1 MADNFGLKIG
11 LEGEKEFKKALSEIN
26 QSFKVLGSEMKVV
39 TSQFDKNDKSVEA
52 LTARNEVLNKEIEAQ
67 KKKMETLR
75 AALSN
80 AAESFGEN
88 DRRTQNWQIQLNNA
102 TAALNDMERELEQN
116 ESAIDELG
124 DEMQQA
130 GKQADNFG
138 DEIEGAAKDADG
150 ASSKL
155 EKVGSVVKGLGVAIG
170 ASVAAAGAALAG
182 LTKSFLDLAESTR
195 EYREDQAK
203 LDAAF
208 TTAGFTAEQSGAA
221 YTDFYSI
228 LGEEDRSVEAV
239 NHLAKLCET
248 EEELAQWTDIAAGV
262 WATFGDSLPIEGLT
276 EAANE
281 TAKTGQ
287 LTGVLADALNWAGLS
302 EDEFQASLDACN
314 SEQERAALITET
326 LNGLYDEA
334 AENYKELNG
343 DVMDARRAQAEL
355 TDAYAQLGAIAEPIM
370 TTLKF
375 MAADV
380 LTEMVPFVALMGEG
394 LQGVLEGTA
403 GSAEK
408 FAEGMKGIV
417 DVLLTQVSTIV
428 PLIGESILAS
438 LPTLLEAGVDII
450 VTLLDGI
457 VAALPSLAEAA
468 VMIVLEL
475 VNGLLSLLP
484 QLAETAMQ
492 VIATLASGIATALPE
507 LIPTIVQILTT
518 VVQTLIENLPLILD
532 AALQLI
538 MGLAQ
543 GLLTAIPVLIETLP
557 SIILAIV
564 DFVLG
569 AIPQIIDAGIQLL
582 TSLVSALPEII
593 TAIVEAIPQIIDGII
608 TAVLDSIPQLIQAG
622 IDLLV
627 SLIQALPE
635 IITTIV
641 AAIPEIIGSIVNAIV
656 NNIPQIVMAGVEL
669 LTSLIAN
676 LPTIIVEIV
685 KAVPQILTGLVS
697 AFGEGVSQLASVGA
711 NLVRGLWQGIQ
722 SLAGWLWDKVSGW
735 ISSIWDGIC
744 DFFGIHSPSAEMAW
758 IGEMM
763 VKGLGNGF
771 DDEMGSVGDEMVD
784 AVAEAG
790 ALTGEAILEAVR
802 TGLMKNLTLLEEPIA
817 ALITLIGEEF
827 VEFMPNILSAA
838 LNFNEWLA
846 QAIAQNSDETVIAQL
861 KQLITA
867 ICRLFAA
874 VRSDFISIG
883 QAIMEGIGYGI
894 RSRSTWLNNLIS
906 SYIRSMMA
914 RVESM
919 LGIHSPSKVFAE
931 IGGYMAEGMGVGF
944 TSTMNSVREQ
954 MEDSIPTAFDVS
966 TQDHT
971 ATLVN
976 GLVGGLSSVLG
987 NSGKQVITLQVNLDS
1002 RTIAQ
1007 TVFDPLKNVA
1017 TQRGVSY
1024 G

>member
-52 LTARNEVLNKEIEAQ
+52 LTARNQVLNKEIEAQ
-67 KKKMETLR
+67 KKKIETLR

-208 TTAGFTAEQSGAA
+208 TTAGFTAEQADAA

-302 EDEFQASLDACN
+302 EDEFQASLDACT

-326 LNGLYDEA
+326 LNGLYEEA

-380 LTEMVPFVALMGEG
+380 LKEMIPFVSMMGEG

-417 DVLLTQVSTIV
+417 DVLLNQLSTIV
-428 PLIGESILAS
+428 PMIGQAILAS

-457 VAALPSLAEAA
+457 VSALPTLAEAT

-492 VIATLASGIATALPE
+492 VIATLASGIATALPQ

-518 VVQTLIENLPLILD
+518 VVQTLIENLPLVLE

-543 GLLTAIPVLIETLP
+543 GLLDAIPVLIEALP
-557 SIILAIV
+557 AIILAIV
-564 DFVLG
+564 DFVIG

-582 TSLVSALPEII
+582 TSLVSALPDII
-593 TAIVEAIPQIIDGII
+593 TAIVAAIPQIIEGII
-608 TAVLDSIPQLIQAG
+608 TAVLDSIPQIIQAG

-627 SLIQALPE
+627 ALIQALPE

-641 AAIPEIIGSIVNAIV
+641 AAIPEIIGSIVNALI
-656 NNIPQIVMAGVEL
+656 NSIPQIVQAGVQL
-669 LTSLIAN
+669 LISLIKN

-685 KAVPQILTGLVS
+685 KAVPQIISGLVS
-697 AFGEGVSQLASVGA
+697 AFSKGVSQLADVGA

-722 SLAGWLWDKVSGW
+722 SLASWLWNKVSGW

-744 DFFGIHSPSAEMAW
+744 DFFGIASPSKEMGW
-758 IGEMM
+758 VGEML
-763 VKGLGNGF
+763 VEGLARAINANGK
-771 DDEMGSVGDEMVD
+771 D
-784 AVAEAG
+784 AVEAAESMADDINSVMNGLATDMETSIPTDLSLDAG
-790 ALTGEAILEAVR
+790 AANALTES
-802 TGLMKNLTLLEEPIA
+802 
-817 ALITLIGEEF
+817 
-827 VEFMPNILSAA
+827 SA
-838 LNFNEWLA
+838 
-846 QAIAQNSDETVIAQL
+846 D
-861 KQLITA
+861 
-867 ICRLFAA
+867 
-874 VRSDFISIG
+874 
-883 QAIMEGIGYGI
+883 
-894 RSRSTWLNNLIS
+894 SRSTVMDGMYGSLVTVQQMVVRSEDDIRKVSQELYNLMQTGS
-906 SYIRSMMA
+906 RA
-914 RVESM
+914 QGRV
-919 LGIHSPSKVFAE
+919 L
-931 IGGYMAEGMGVGF
+931 
-944 TSTMNSVREQ
+944 
-954 MEDSIPTAFDVS
+954 TA
-966 TQDHT
+966 
-971 ATLVN
+971 
-976 GLVGGLSSVLG
+976 
-987 NSGKQVITLQVNLDS
+987 
-1002 RTIAQ
+1002 
-1007 TVFDPLKNVA
+1007 
-1017 TQRGVSY
+1017 
-1024 G
+1024 